1 MFFSII
7 ITLPFLYPFITPSPS
22 LPFTI
27 SPLSLMEWSFM
38 PRPVS
43 APSVTLNRPSFL
55 KNFFRFTSY
64 CLFLLLHYVPC
75 LGLWQS
81 TVVPATPTR
90 FSDWPSPAATASEYR
105 PSVMLGRVLFLTRIR
120 SAPPSLYPLPWKV
133 NRSGENVFVHK
144 HISHKEVLSSSLAI
158 HQLPFQIVQLCR
170 RDISGE
176 LSDILKRTVLYLG
189 KSNFKYLQGSDH
201 VKMSYQS
208 TSVSSI
214 SHMMAEQ
221 RKHTSARVSMH
232 TVMFATST
240 WIKSSFTHA
249 TNASVFGF

>member
-1 MFFSII
+1 MFI
-7 ITLPFLYPFITPSPS
+7 SPS
-22 LPFTI
+22 
-27 SPLSLMEWSFM
+27 SLCS
-38 PRPVS
+38 
-43 APSVTLNRPSFL
+43 L
-55 KNFFRFTSY
+55 FRFVTIYRGPSHTYKVQRLTESSSY
-64 CLFLLLHYVPC
+64 SFRIQAISDAGEGP
-75 LGLWQS
+75 
-81 TVVPATPTR
+81 
-90 FSDWPSPAATASEYR
+90 FSDTHTFCTTKSIPPALKGKPKRRKCLCAQ
-105 PSVMLGRVLFLTRIR
+105 
-120 SAPPSLYPLPWKV
+120 
-133 NRSGENVFVHK
+133 K